1 MRVPSRAGW
10 MQGVNVFERR
20 VRGHVQN
27 TTGSGMGL
35 FITSEI
41 AKIHQGWVKTEHRD
55 GRRSFTLFLS
65 D

>member
-1 MRVPSRAGW
+1 

-20 VRGHVQN
+20 VRGHVPN

-41 AKIHQGWVKTEHRD
+41 AKIHQGWIKTEHKD
-55 GRRSFTLFLS
+55 GRRTFTLFLS